1 MFKKVK
7 ELKLKVKIAIIAF
20 VVVFVTTVVL
30 ALYSTIKVVQLQNI
44 IEEHIECAN
53 ISCDYM
59 M

>member
-53 ISCDYM
+53 ISCNHM